1 VRLGLLGIRRAGLAA
16 LGAGFA
22 LVALV
27 PLVALGNP
35 AAADEAHQNQR
46 FVIAGTVENPTALV
60 VAYGPVHGLGTLT
73 AESADFHQETDSYDE
88 TDLLAVGSGS
98 LQVVVHGSFNTW
110 PFTLDPATCTQ
121 HGTVKGTWTIA
132 SGAGS
137 LAGATGGGTLSGIFL
152 TYAARTAA
160 GCDETAL
167 KGFVVGPMS
176 GALHLPQPSGG

>member
-1 VRLGLLGIRRAGLAA
+1 MRLGLLGIRHAGLVA
-16 LGAGFA
+16 LGAGLA
-22 LVALV
+22 LVG
-27 PLVALGNP
+27 LVAPGIP

-46 FVIAGTVENPTALV
+46 FLIAGTVDNPTAHV
-60 VAYGPVHGLGTLT
+60 FAVGVVHGLGTLT

-160 GCDETAL
+160 GCDEMAL

-176 GALHLPQPSGG
+176 GTLHLPQPSGG

>member
-1 VRLGLLGIRRAGLAA
+1 V
-16 LGAGFA
+16 A
-22 LVALV
+22 LVAFVVLST
-27 PLVALGNP
+27 P

-46 FVIAGTVENPTALV
+46 FLIAGTVESPTALV
-60 VAYGPVHGLGTLT
+60 VAYGLVHGLGTLT
-73 AESADFHQETDSYDE
+73 AESADFHQETGSYDE

-110 PFTLDPATCTQ
+110 PFTLDPATCAQ

-160 GCDETAL
+160 GCDETAI
-167 KGFVVGPMS
+167 KGFVFGPMV
-176 GALHLPQPSGG
+176 GALDLPKLPGD